1 MVGRETNIDH
11 RKVNRHMGE
20 EKGPRGGIVCVFV
33 IFDRYDR
40 EMNGQSILILGFSV
54 SKHTDIYTHQSYCP
68 LYNRHFHLN
77 CLATHTKR

>member
-54 SKHTDIYTHQSYCP
+54 SKHTKTYTHTSRTVP
-68 LYNRHFHLN
+68 FIIDIS
-77 CLATHTKR
+77 T